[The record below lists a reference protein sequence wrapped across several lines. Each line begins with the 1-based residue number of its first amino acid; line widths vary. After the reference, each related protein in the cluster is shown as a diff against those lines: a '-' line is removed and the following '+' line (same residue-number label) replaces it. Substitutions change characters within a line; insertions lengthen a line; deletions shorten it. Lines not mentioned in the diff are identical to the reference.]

1 MAFLSEAQL
10 ETALLAQL
18 ALLGYACASEE
29 DIGPDGHSPERE
41 SHDEVVLK
49 QRFEE
54 AVARLN
60 PALPLE
66 ARQDAVRRV
75 TQSELPNL
83 LEENRRIHKLMTEGV
98 DVEYYANDGT
108 LTAGKVALIDYENLE
123 QNDWL
128 AVSQFVVINGHNNRR
143 PDVVVFVNGLPLG
156 VIELK
161 APGSAGAHL
170 LGAFNQL
177 QTYKQQIPALFN
189 TNALLVTSDGIAAR
203 VGSLSA
209 DLERFMPWRTT
220 DGKDIAPKG
229 APELSTLIEG
239 VFEHRRLLDLLRDF
253 TVFGETG
260 LGLAKIIAGYHQFH
274 AVRHA
279 VVSTIR
285 ASNPVQGVAEDPAD
299 YGLPSVKAQSPGD
312 KRAGV
317 IWHTQGSGK
326 SLLMAFYA
334 GQLVKHPA
342 MANPTLVVLTDRN
355 DLDDQ
360 LFATFSMCRDLIRQ
374 TPVQAESRDDLQKV
388 LSRASGGVIF
398 TTLQKFAPVGAGLVP
413 AFGDDRAPSR
423 GAPTALTTRR
433 NVVVIADEAHRSQ
446 YGFKAKVDAKTG
458 EISYGFAKYLRD
470 ALPNASFIGF
480 TGTPIEA
487 DDVNTPAVFGNYID
501 VYDISRAVEDGAT
514 VPIYYES
521 RLARIELDD
530 EEKPKIDAE
539 VDDLTEGDEE
549 ADQERFKKKW
559 STVEA
564 LVGSDKR
571 LALVAKDMVAHFED
585 RVAALDGKAMVVCM
599 SRRICVKLYDEIVK
613 LRPDWHSTDDNAGAV
628 KIVMTGAASDPS
640 AWQQH
645 IGNKARRD
653 LLAKRARDAS
663 DPLKL
668 VIVRDMWLTGFD
680 APCMHTMY
688 VDKPMQGHGLMQ
700 AIARVNRVFRD
711 KPAGLIVDYIG
722 IAQNLKAALAQYS
735 KNDQDKTGIDE
746 ARAVAVMLEKYEIVR
761 DMYHGFDYLSAMSGM
776 PQERL
781 GVMAGAIEWI
791 LDMQQKLAA
800 NEKTKEGKKDAHRR
814 YQDAVLALSKAFAL
828 ASASD
833 EARDIREEVGF
844 FQAIR
849 AALVKSSTGSGVTQQ
864 ERELAIQQIVSRAVV
879 STEIVDILTA
889 AGIKSPDISIL
900 SDEFLAEVQ
909 QMEKKNLALEALRKL
924 INDGIRSRSKANV
937 VQTRAFSQRL
947 EDAVARYHANAITT
961 AEVLQ
966 ELIHL
971 AKDIRA
977 ARQRGEEQG
986 LSDEEIAFYDALA
999 ENESAV
1005 QMMGDDKLKLIAHEL
1020 LMSLRENVSV
1030 DWAHRDSARARMRVL
1045 VKRILRKYGYP
1056 PDLQDAAVQTVLQ
1069 QAEALSSGWSV
1080 SRVGIV

>member
-1 MAFLSEAQL
+1 MAFLSEAAV
-10 ETALLAQL
+10 EL
-18 ALLGYACASEE
+18 ALLEQLQGLGYSIEHEE
-29 DIGPDGHSPERE
+29 NIGPDGHRPERE
-41 SHDEVVLK
+41 SHDEVILK
-49 QRFEE
+49 KRFEN
-54 AVARLN
+54 AVALLN
-60 PALPLE
+60 PRLPLE
-66 ARQDAVRRV
+66 ARQDAIRKVM
-75 TQSELPNL
+75 QQELPSL
-83 LEENRRIHKLMTEGV
+83 LEENRRLHRLITEGV
-98 DVEYYANDGT
+98 DVEYYADDGT
-108 LTAGKVALIDYENLE
+108 LIAGKVSLINFE
-123 QNDWL
+123 QPELNDWL
-128 AVSQFVVINGHNNRR
+128 AVSQFVVISGQQNRR
-143 PDVVVFVNGLPLG
+143 PDVVIFVNGLPLG

-161 APGSAGAHL
+161 APGSGNATL
-170 LGAFNQL
+170 VGAFNQL
-177 QTYKQQIPALFN
+177 QTYKKQIPALFN
-189 TNALLVTSDGIAAR
+189 TNALLVTSDGITAR
-203 VGSLSA
+203 VGSLSS

-220 DGKDIAPKG
+220 GGTDVAPKG

-239 VFEHRRLLDLLRDF
+239 VFEQRRLLDLLCYF

-260 LGLAKIIAGYHQFH
+260 SGLAKIIAGYHQFH

-279 VVSTIR
+279 VNSTVA
-285 ASNPVQGVAEDPAD
+285 ASAPEGNQRV
-299 YGLPSVKAQSPGD
+299 
-312 KRAGV
+312 GV

-360 LFATFSMCRDLIRQ
+360 LFSTFSMCRDLIRQ
-374 TPVQAESRDDLQKV
+374 TPVQAESREDLQKV

-398 TTLQKFAPVGAGLVP
+398 TTLQKFGEIAEP
-413 AFGDDRAPSR
+413 
-423 GAPTALTTRR
+423 LTTRR

-458 EISYGFAKYLRD
+458 DISYGFAKYMRD

-501 VYDISRAVEDGAT
+501 IYDISRAVEDGAT

-521 RLARIELDD
+521 RLARIELDED
-530 EEKPKIDAE
+530 EKPKIDAE
-539 VDDLTEGDEE
+539 VNELTEDDSET
-549 ADQERFKKKW
+549 DQERFKKKW

-571 LALVAKDMVAHFED
+571 LALVAKDMVTHFED

-599 SRRICVKLYDEIVK
+599 SRRICVKLYDAIVK

-628 KIVMTGAASDPS
+628 KIVMTGAASDPQE
-640 AWQQH
+640 WQQH

-653 LLAKRARDAS
+653 LLAKRARDPK

-722 IAQNLKAALAQYS
+722 IAQNLKSALQQYS
-735 KNDQDKTGIDE
+735 KNDQDNTGVDE
-746 ARAVAVMLEKYEIVR
+746 AQAVAVMVEKYEVVR
-761 DMYHGFDYLSAMSGM
+761 DMYHGFDYASAMTGT
-776 PQERL
+776 PQQRL
-781 GVMAGAIEWI
+781 AMMAGAIEWV
-791 LDMQQKLAA
+791 LDLQQKLAA
-800 NEKTKEGKKDAHRR
+800 KEKTKEGKKNAHRR
-814 YQDAVLALSKAFAL
+814 YQDAVLALSKAFSL

-879 STEIVDILTA
+879 STEIVDILAA

-909 QMEKKNLALEALRKL
+909 QMERKNLALEALRKL
-924 INDGIRSRSKANV
+924 INDGIRSRSKSNV
-937 VQTRAFSQRL
+937 VQTKAFSERL

-966 ELIHL
+966 ELIQL

-986 LSDEEIAFYDALA
+986 LSEDEIAFYDALA
-999 ENESAV
+999 ENESAI

-1020 LMSLRENVSV
+1020 LVSLRENVSV

-1056 PDLQDAAVQTVLQ
+1056 PDLQDTAVQTVLQ
-1069 QAEALSSGWSV
+1069 QAEALSSGWSLP
-1080 SRVGIV
+1080 RHG

>member
-1 MAFLSEAQL
+1 MAFLSEAAV
-10 ETALLAQL
+10 EL
-18 ALLGYACASEE
+18 ALLEQLRGLGYSIEREE
-29 DIGPDGHSPERE
+29 DIGPDGHRPERE

-49 QRFEE
+49 KRFED

-60 PALPLE
+60 PAFPLE
-66 ARQDAVRRV
+66 AHQDAVRRV
-75 TQSELPNL
+75 MQSDFPSL

-98 DVEYYANDGT
+98 DVEFYANDGT
-108 LTAGKVALIDYENLE
+108 LTVGKVALIDFEHPE

-128 AVSQFVVINGHNNRR
+128 AVSQFVVINGQNNRR
-143 PDVVVFVNGLPLG
+143 PDMVVFANGLPLG

-161 APGSAGAHL
+161 APGSVGAHL
-170 LGAFNQL
+170 SGAFNQL
-177 QTYKQQIPALFN
+177 QTYKQQIPALFR
-189 TNALLVTSDGIAAR
+189 TNALLVTSDGTTAR

-220 DGKDIAPKG
+220 DGADVAPKG
-229 APELSTLIEG
+229 APELPTLIEG
-239 VFEHRRLLDLLRDF
+239 VFEQRRLLDLLRYF
-253 TVFGETG
+253 TVFGKTG
-260 LGLAKIIAGYHQFH
+260 SELAKIIAGYHQFH

-279 VVSTIR
+279 VNSTVT
-285 ASNPVQGVAEDPAD
+285 ASAPEGNQRV
-299 YGLPSVKAQSPGD
+299 
-312 KRAGV
+312 GV

-360 LFATFSMCRDLIRQ
+360 LFSTFSMCRDLIRQ
-374 TPVQAESRDDLQKV
+374 TPVQAESREDLQKV
-388 LSRASGGVIF
+388 LNRASGGVIF
-398 TTLQKFAPVGAGLVP
+398 TTLQKFGEIAEP
-413 AFGDDRAPSR
+413 
-423 GAPTALTTRR
+423 LTTRR

-446 YGFKAKVDAKTG
+446 YGFKARVDAKTG
-458 EISYGFAKYLRD
+458 DISYGFAKYMRD

-501 VYDISRAVEDGAT
+501 IYDISRAVEDGAT

-521 RLARIELDD
+521 RLARIELDED
-530 EEKPKIDAE
+530 EKPKIDAE
-539 VDDLTEGDEE
+539 VEKLTEEDSE

-571 LALVAKDMVAHFED
+571 LALVTEDMVTHFED
-585 RVAALDGKAMVVCM
+585 RVAALDGKAMAVCM
-599 SRRICVKLYDEIVK
+599 SRRICVKLYDEIVR
-613 LRPDWHSTDDNAGAV
+613 LHPNWHSTDDAAGAV
-628 KIVMTGAASDPS
+628 KIVMTGAASDPQE
-640 AWQQH
+640 WQQH
-645 IGNKARRD
+645 IGNKARRE
-653 LLAKRARDAS
+653 LLAKRARDPK

-722 IAQNLKAALAQYS
+722 IAQNLKSALQRYS
-735 KNDQDKTGIDE
+735 KNDQDNTGVDE
-746 ARAVAVMLEKYEIVR
+746 AQAIAVMMEKYEVVR
-761 DMYHGFDYLSAMSGM
+761 DMYHGFDYASAMSGT

-781 GVMAGAIEWI
+781 AMMAGAIEWI
-791 LDMQQKLAA
+791 LDLQQKLAVK
-800 NEKTKEGKKDAHRR
+800 EKTKEGKKNAHRR
-814 YQDAVLALSKAFAL
+814 YQDAVLALSKAFSL

-833 EARDIREEVGF
+833 EAREIREEVGF

-879 STEIVDILTA
+879 STEIVDILAA

-924 INDGIRSRSKANV
+924 INDGIRSRSKSNM
-937 VQTRAFSQRL
+937 VQTKAFSERL
-947 EDAVARYHANAITT
+947 EDAVARYHASAITT
-961 AEVLQ
+961 AEVLR
-966 ELIHL
+966 ELIQL

-977 ARQRGEEQG
+977 ARQRGEESG

-1005 QMMGDDKLKLIAHEL
+1005 QMMGDDKLRLIAHEL
-1020 LMSLRENVSV
+1020 LMSLRDNVSV

-1045 VKRILRKYGYP
+1045 VKRILRKHGYP
-1056 PDLQDAAVQTVLQ
+1056 PDLQDVAVQTVLQ
-1069 QAEALSSGWSV
+1069 QAEALSSIWTVPDGAAV
-1080 SRVGIV
+1080 

>member
-1 MAFLSEAQL
+1 MAFLSEAAV
-10 ETALLAQL
+10 EL
-18 ALLGYACASEE
+18 ALLEQLGGLGYSIEREE
-29 DIGPDGHSPERE
+29 DIGPDGHRPERE

-49 QRFEE
+49 KRFED

-60 PALPLE
+60 PGLPLE

-75 TQSELPNL
+75 MQSELPSL
-83 LEENRRIHKLMTEGV
+83 LEENRRLHMLMTEGV
-98 DVEYYANDGT
+98 DVEYYADDGT
-108 LTAGKVALIDYENLE
+108 LTAGKVALIDFEHPE

-128 AVSQFVVINGHNNRR
+128 AVSQFVVINCQNNRR

-177 QTYKQQIPALFN
+177 QTYKKQIPALFN

-220 DGKDIAPKG
+220 DGTDVAPKG

-239 VFEHRRLLDLLRDF
+239 VFEHRRLLDLLCHF

-260 LGLAKIIAGYHQFH
+260 SGLAKIIAGYHQFH

-279 VVSTIR
+279 VNSTVT
-285 ASNPVQGVAEDPAD
+285 ASSPQGNQRV
-299 YGLPSVKAQSPGD
+299 
-312 KRAGV
+312 GV

-360 LFATFSMCRDLIRQ
+360 LFSTFSMCRDLIRQ
-374 TPVQAESRDDLQKV
+374 TPVQAESREDLQKV

-398 TTLQKFAPVGAGLVP
+398 TTLQKFGEIAEP
-413 AFGDDRAPSR
+413 
-423 GAPTALTTRR
+423 LTTRR

-458 EISYGFAKYLRD
+458 EISYGFAKYMRD

-521 RLARIELDD
+521 RLARIELDE

-539 VDDLTEGDEE
+539 VNELTEEESE

-613 LRPDWHSTDDNAGAV
+613 LRPDWHSADDNAGAV
-628 KIVMTGAASDPS
+628 KIVMTGAASDPQE
-640 AWQQH
+640 WQQH

-653 LLAKRARDAS
+653 LLAKRARDPK

-722 IAQNLKAALAQYS
+722 IAQNLKSALQQYS
-735 KNDQDKTGIDE
+735 KNDQENTGVDE
-746 ARAVAVMLEKYEIVR
+746 AQAIAVMMEKYEVVR
-761 DMYHGFDYLSAMSGM
+761 DMYHGYDYVSAMSGT

-781 GVMAGAIEWI
+781 AMMAGAVEWI
-791 LDMQQKLAA
+791 LDLQQKLAA
-800 NEKTKEGKKDAHRR
+800 KEKTKEGKKNAHRR
-814 YQDAVLALSKAFAL
+814 YQDVVLALSKAFAL

-833 EARDIREEVGF
+833 EAREIREEVGF

-879 STEIVDILTA
+879 STEIVDILAA

-937 VQTRAFSQRL
+937 VQTKAFSERL

-966 ELIHL
+966 ELIQL

-977 ARQRGEEQG
+977 ARQRGEESG

-1056 PDLQDAAVQTVLQ
+1056 PDLQDTAVQTVLQ

-1080 SRVGIV
+1080 SRGGTV

>member
-1 MAFLSEAQL
+1 MAFLSEAAVEQ
-10 ETALLAQL
+10 ALLDQL
-18 ALLGYACASEE
+18 RTLDYSIEREE
-29 DIGPDGHSPERE
+29 DIGPDGHRPERE
-41 SHDEVVLK
+41 SHDEVLLK
-49 QRFEE
+49 KRFEE

-60 PALPLE
+60 PSLPLE
-66 ARQDAVRRV
+66 ARQDAIRKVM
-75 TQSELPNL
+75 QSELPSL
-83 LEENRRIHKLMTEGV
+83 LEENRRIHRLMTEGV
-98 DVEYYANDGT
+98 DVEYYADDGT
-108 LTAGKVALIDYENLE
+108 LTAGKVALIDFEHPE
-123 QNDWL
+123 RNDWL
-128 AVSQFVVINGHNNRR
+128 AVSQFVVIAGQYNRR

-161 APGSAGAHL
+161 APGNGNATL
-170 LGAFNQL
+170 VGAFNQL
-177 QTYKQQIPALFN
+177 QTYKKQIPALFR
-189 TNALLVTSDGIAAR
+189 TNALLVTSDGIVAR

-220 DGKDIAPKG
+220 DGKDVAPKG

-239 VFEHRRLLDLLRDF
+239 VFEHRRLLDLLWHF

-260 LGLAKIIAGYHQFH
+260 SGLVKIIAGYHQFH

-279 VVSTIR
+279 VSSTLA
-285 ASNPVQGVAEDPAD
+285 AS
-299 YGLPSVKAQSPGD
+299 SPEGNQ
-312 KRAGV
+312 RVGV

-334 GQLVKHPA
+334 GQLVKHRE

-360 LFATFSMCRDLIRQ
+360 LFSTFSMCRDLIRQ
-374 TPVQAESRDDLQKV
+374 TPVQAESREDLQRV
-388 LSRASGGVIF
+388 LSRASGGVVF
-398 TTLQKFAPVGAGLVP
+398 TTIQKFAPETGESEYP
-413 AFGDDRAPSR
+413 K
-423 GAPTALTTRR
+423 LTDRR

-446 YGFKAKVDAKTG
+446 YGFRAKMEAKTG

-521 RLARIELDD
+521 RLARIELDED
-530 EEKPKIDAE
+530 EKPKIDAD
-539 VDDLTEGDEE
+539 VDELTEEQSE

-571 LALVAKDMVAHFED
+571 LALVAKDMVGHFED
-585 RVAALDGKAMVVCM
+585 RAAALDGKAMVVCM

-613 LRPDWHSTDDNAGAV
+613 LRPNWHSADDNAGSV
-628 KIVMTGAASDPS
+628 KIVMTGAASDPQD
-640 AWQQH
+640 WQQH

-653 LLAKRARDAS
+653 LLAKRARDPK

-722 IAQNLKAALAQYS
+722 IAQNLKSALQQYS
-735 KNDQDKTGIDE
+735 KNDQENTGVDE
-746 ARAVAVMLEKYEIVR
+746 AQAIAVMMEKYEVVR
-761 DMYHGFDYLSAMSGM
+761 DMYHGFDYVSAMSGT
-776 PQERL
+776 PQDRL
-781 GVMAGAIEWI
+781 AMMAGAIEWI
-791 LDMQQKLAA
+791 LDLQQELAA
-800 NEKTKEGKKDAHRR
+800 KEKTKEGKKNAHRR

-833 EARDIREEVGF
+833 EARQIREEVGF

-849 AALVKSSTGSGVTQQ
+849 AALVKSVTGSGVTEQ

-879 STEIVDILTA
+879 STEIVDILAA

-937 VQTRAFSQRL
+937 VQTKAFSERL

-961 AEVLQ
+961 VEVLQ
-966 ELIHL
+966 ELIQL

-977 ARQRGEEQG
+977 ARQRGEESG

-999 ENESAV
+999 ENDNAV
-1005 QMMGDDKLKLIAHEL
+1005 QMMGDDKLRLIAHEL
-1020 LMSLRENVSV
+1020 LVSLRENVSV

-1056 PDLQDAAVQTVLQ
+1056 PDLQDSAVQTVLQ

-1080 SRVGIV
+1080 SR

>member
-1 MAFLSEAQL
+1 MAFLSEAAVEQ
-10 ETALLAQL
+10 ALLEQMHVL
-18 ALLGYACASEE
+18 DYSIERE
-29 DIGPDGHSPERE
+29 DDIGPDGRRPERE

-49 QRFEE
+49 RRFED

-60 PALPLE
+60 PDLPLE
-66 ARQDAVRRV
+66 AHQDAVRRMM
-75 TQSELPNL
+75 QSELPSL
-83 LEENRRIHKLMTEGV
+83 LEENRRIHKLITEGV
-98 DVEYYANDGT
+98 DVEYYADDGT
-108 LTAGKVALIDYENLE
+108 LTACKIALIDFEHPE
-123 QNDWL
+123 KNDWL
-128 AVSQFVVINGHNNRR
+128 AVSQFMVINGENKRR
-143 PDVVVFVNGLPLG
+143 PDVVVFVNGLPIG

-161 APGSAGAHL
+161 APGNAGAHL

-177 QTYKQQIPALFN
+177 QTYKQEIPSLFN

-220 DGKDIAPKG
+220 DGVDVAPKG

-239 VFEHRRLLDLLRDF
+239 VFEQRRLLALIRDF
-253 TVFGETG
+253 TVFAETG
-260 LGLAKIIAGYHQFH
+260 SGLAKIIAGYHQFH

-279 VVSTIR
+279 VNSTVN
-285 ASNPVQGVAEDPAD
+285 AS
-299 YGLPSVKAQSPGD
+299 SPEGNH
-312 KRAGV
+312 RAGV

-360 LFATFSMCRDLIRQ
+360 LFSTFSMCRDLIRQ
-374 TPVQAESRDDLQKV
+374 TPVQAESRGDLQKV

-398 TTLQKFAPVGAGLVP
+398 TTLQKFGEIDEP
-413 AFGDDRAPSR
+413 
-423 GAPTALTTRR
+423 LTIRR

-446 YGFKAKVDAKTG
+446 YGFKAKVDVKTG
-458 EISYGFAKYLRD
+458 EISYGFAKYMRD

-487 DDVNTPAVFGNYID
+487 GDVNTPAVFGNYID
-501 VYDISRAVEDGAT
+501 IYDISRAVEDGAT

-521 RLARIELDD
+521 RLARIELDED
-530 EEKPKIDAE
+530 EKPKIDVE
-539 VDDLTEGDEE
+539 VNELTEEDSE
-549 ADQERFKKKW
+549 ADQERLKKKW

-571 LALVAKDMVAHFED
+571 LHLVAKDMVSHFEE
-585 RVAALDGKAMVVCM
+585 RVAALNGKAMVVCM
-599 SRRICVKLYDEIVK
+599 SRRICVKLYDEIIK

-628 KIVMTGAASDPS
+628 KIVMTGAASDPQE
-640 AWQQH
+640 WQQH

-653 LLAKRARDAS
+653 LLAKRARDPK
-663 DPLKL
+663 DQLKL

-688 VDKPMQGHGLMQ
+688 VDKQMQGHGLMQ

-722 IAQNLKAALAQYS
+722 IAQSLKSALQQYS
-735 KNDQDKTGIDE
+735 RKDQENTGVDE
-746 ARAVAVMLEKYEIVR
+746 AQAISVMIEKYEIVR
-761 DMYHGFDYLSAMSGM
+761 DMYHGYDYASAMAGT

-781 GVMAGAIEWI
+781 VMMAGAIEWI
-791 LDMQQKLAA
+791 LDLQQKLAA
-800 NEKTKEGKKDAHRR
+800 KENTKEGKKNAHRR

-833 EARDIREEVGF
+833 EAREIREEVGF

-849 AALVKSSTGSGVTQQ
+849 AALVKSGNGSGATQQ

-879 STEIVDILTA
+879 STEIVDILA
-889 AGIKSPDISIL
+889 ATGIKSPDISIL
-900 SDEFLAEVQ
+900 SDEFLTEVQ
-909 QMEKKNLALEALRKL
+909 HMEKKNLALEALRKL
-924 INDGIRSRSKANV
+924 LNDGIRSRSKANV
-937 VQTRAFSQRL
+937 VQTKAFSERL
-947 EDAVARYHANAITT
+947 EDSVARYHANAITT

-966 ELIHL
+966 ELIKL

-977 ARQRGEEQG
+977 SRQRGEEQG
-986 LSDEEIAFYDALA
+986 LSEDEIAFYDALA
-999 ENESAV
+999 DNEDAIQV
-1005 QMMGDDKLKLIAHEL
+1005 MGDDKLKLIAHEL

-1030 DWAHRDSARARMRVL
+1030 DWAHRESARARMRVL

-1056 PDLQDAAVQTVLQ
+1056 PDLQETAVQTVLQ

-1080 SRVGIV
+1080 SRG

>member
-1 MAFLSEAQL
+1 MAFLSEAAVEQALMEQL
-10 ETALLAQL
+10 GG
-18 ALLGYACASEE
+18 LGYSIEREE
-29 DIGPDGHSPERE
+29 DIGPDGHRPERE

-49 QRFEE
+49 RRFED
-54 AVARLN
+54 AVSRLN
-60 PALPLE
+60 PGLPLD
-66 ARQDAVRRV
+66 ARQDAIRKV
-75 TQSELPNL
+75 TQSELPSL
-83 LEENRRIHKLMTEGV
+83 LEENRRLHKLMTEGV
-98 DVEYYANDGT
+98 DVEYYADDGT
-108 LTAGKVALIDYENLE
+108 LTAGKVALIDFEHPE

-128 AVSQFVVINGHNNRR
+128 AVSQFVVINGQNNRR

-177 QTYKQQIPALFN
+177 QTYKKQITALFN

-220 DGKDIAPKG
+220 DGTDVAPKG

-239 VFEHRRLLDLLRDF
+239 VFEHRRLLDLLCHF

-260 LGLAKIIAGYHQFH
+260 SGLAKIIAGYHQFH

-279 VVSTIR
+279 VNSTVT
-285 ASNPVQGVAEDPAD
+285 ASSPQGNQRV
-299 YGLPSVKAQSPGD
+299 
-312 KRAGV
+312 GV

-360 LFATFSMCRDLIRQ
+360 LFSTFAMCRDLIRQ
-374 TPVQAESRDDLQKV
+374 TPVQAESREDLQKV

-398 TTLQKFAPVGAGLVP
+398 TTLQKFGEIAEP
-413 AFGDDRAPSR
+413 
-423 GAPTALTTRR
+423 LTTRR

-458 EISYGFAKYLRD
+458 EISYGFAKYMRD

-501 VYDISRAVEDGAT
+501 IYDISRAVEDGAT

-521 RLARIELDD
+521 RLARIELDE

-539 VDDLTEGDEE
+539 VNELTEEESE

-613 LRPDWHSTDDNAGAV
+613 LRPDWHSADDNAGAV
-628 KIVMTGAASDPS
+628 KIVMTGAASDPQE
-640 AWQQH
+640 WQQH

-653 LLAKRARDAS
+653 LLAKRARDPQ

-688 VDKPMQGHGLMQ
+688 VDKPMRGHGLMQ

-722 IAQNLKAALAQYS
+722 IAQNLKSALQQYS
-735 KNDQDKTGIDE
+735 KNDQEITGVDE
-746 ARAVAVMLEKYEIVR
+746 SQAIAVLKEKYEVVR
-761 DMYHGFDYLSAMSGM
+761 DMYHGFDYASALQGT
-776 PQERL
+776 PTERL
-781 GVMAGAIEWI
+781 AMMAGAIEWI
-791 LDMQQKLAA
+791 LALQQQLAA
-800 NEKTKEGKKDAHRR
+800 QETTKEGKKNAQRR

-833 EARDIREEVGF
+833 EARRIREEVGF

-849 AALVKSSTGSGVTQQ
+849 EALSKSATGSGVTQQ
-864 ERELAIQQIVSRAVV
+864 ERDLAIQQIVSRAVV
-879 STEIVDILTA
+879 STEIVDILAA

-909 QMEKKNLALEALRKL
+909 GMEKKNLALEALRKL
-924 INDGIRSRSKANV
+924 LNDSIRSRSKANV
-937 VQTRAFSQRL
+937 VEARAFSERL
-947 EDAVARYHANAITT
+947 EAAVARYHANAITT
-961 AEVLQ
+961 AEVLE
-966 ELIHL
+966 ELVKL

-977 ARQRGEEQG
+977 ARQRGEESG

-999 ENESAV
+999 ENDSAV
-1005 QMMGDDKLKLIAHEL
+1005 EAMGDEKLRLIAHEL
-1020 LMSLRENVSV
+1020 LTSLRENISV

-1069 QAEALSSGWSV
+1069 QAEALLSGW
-1080 SRVGIV
+1080 

>member
-1 MAFLSEAQL
+1 MAFLSEAAVEQ
-10 ETALLAQL
+10 ALLDQL
-18 ALLGYACASEE
+18 RALDYSIEREE
-29 DIGPDGHSPERE
+29 DIGPDGHCPERE

-49 QRFEE
+49 RRFED

-60 PALPLE
+60 PGLPVE

-75 TQSELPNL
+75 MQSELPSL
-83 LEENRRIHKLMTEGV
+83 LEENRRLHKLMTEGV

-108 LTAGKVALIDYENLE
+108 LTAGKVALIDFDHPE

-128 AVSQFVVINGHNNRR
+128 AVSQFVVINGQNNRR

-177 QTYKQQIPALFN
+177 QTYKKQIPALFN

-220 DGKDIAPKG
+220 DGTDVAPKG

-239 VFEHRRLLDLLRDF
+239 VFEHRRLLDLLCHF

-260 LGLAKIIAGYHQFH
+260 SGLAKIIAGYHQFH

-279 VVSTIR
+279 VNSTVT
-285 ASNPVQGVAEDPAD
+285 AS
-299 YGLPSVKAQSPGD
+299 SPEGNQ
-312 KRAGV
+312 RVGV

-360 LFATFSMCRDLIRQ
+360 LFSTFSMCRDLIRQ
-374 TPVQAESRDDLQKV
+374 TPVQAESREDLQKV

-398 TTLQKFAPVGAGLVP
+398 TTLQKFGEIAEP
-413 AFGDDRAPSR
+413 
-423 GAPTALTTRR
+423 LTTRR

-458 EISYGFAKYLRD
+458 EISYGFAKYMRD

-501 VYDISRAVEDGAT
+501 IYDISRAVEDGAT

-521 RLARIELDD
+521 RLARIELDED
-530 EEKPKIDAE
+530 EKPKIDAE
-539 VDDLTEGDEE
+539 VDDLTEEDSE

-599 SRRICVKLYDEIVK
+599 SRRICVKLYDEIIK
-613 LRPDWHSTDDNAGAV
+613 LRPDWHSADDNAGAV
-628 KIVMTGAASDPS
+628 KIVMTGAASDPQE
-640 AWQQH
+640 WQQH

-653 LLAKRARDAS
+653 LLAKRARDPK

-722 IAQNLKAALAQYS
+722 IAQNLKSALQQYS
-735 KNDQDKTGIDE
+735 KNDQENTGVDE
-746 ARAVAVMLEKYEIVR
+746 AQAIAVMMEKYEVVR
-761 DMYHGFDYLSAMSGM
+761 DMYHGYDYVSAMSGT

-781 GVMAGAIEWI
+781 AMMAGAIEWI
-791 LDMQQKLAA
+791 LDLQQKLAA
-800 NEKTKEGKKDAHRR
+800 KEKTKEGKKNAHRR

-833 EARDIREEVGF
+833 EAREIREEVGF

-879 STEIVDILTA
+879 STEIVDILAA

-937 VQTRAFSQRL
+937 VQTKAFSERL

-966 ELIHL
+966 ELIQL

-977 ARQRGEEQG
+977 ARQRGEESG

-1056 PDLQDAAVQTVLQ
+1056 PDLQDTAVQTVLQ

-1080 SRVGIV
+1080 SHRGTT

>member
-1 MAFLSEAQL
+1 MAFLSEAAVEQ
-10 ETALLAQL
+10 ALLDQL
-18 ALLGYACASEE
+18 RALDYSIEREE
-29 DIGPDGHSPERE
+29 DIGPDGHRPERE

-49 QRFEE
+49 KRFGD

-60 PALPLE
+60 PHLPLE

-75 TQSELPNL
+75 MQSELPSL
-83 LEENRRIHKLMTEGV
+83 LEENRRLHKLMTEGV
-98 DVEYYANDGT
+98 DVEYYADDGT
-108 LTAGKVALIDYENLE
+108 LTASKVALIDFEEPE

-128 AVSQFVVINGHNNRR
+128 AVSQFVVINSQNNRR

-177 QTYKQQIPALFN
+177 QTYKKQIPALFN

-220 DGKDIAPKG
+220 DGTDVAPKG

-239 VFEHRRLLDLLRDF
+239 VFEHRRLLDLLCYF

-260 LGLAKIIAGYHQFH
+260 SGLAKIIAGYHQFH
-274 AVRHA
+274 AVQHA
-279 VVSTIR
+279 VNSTVT
-285 ASNPVQGVAEDPAD
+285 AS
-299 YGLPSVKAQSPGD
+299 SPEGNQ
-312 KRAGV
+312 RVGV

-334 GQLVKHPA
+334 GQLVKHQA

-360 LFATFSMCRDLIRQ
+360 LFSTFSMCRDLIRQ

-398 TTLQKFAPVGAGLVP
+398 TTLQKFGEVAEP
-413 AFGDDRAPSR
+413 
-423 GAPTALTTRR
+423 LTTRR

-458 EISYGFAKYLRD
+458 EISYGFAKYMRD

-521 RLARIELDD
+521 RLARIELDED
-530 EEKPKIDAE
+530 EKPKIDAE
-539 VDDLTEGDEE
+539 VDELTEEDSET
-549 ADQERFKKKW
+549 DQERFKKKW
-559 STVEA
+559 STVES

-613 LRPDWHSTDDNAGAV
+613 LRPDWHSADDNAGAV
-628 KIVMTGAASDPS
+628 KIVMTGAASDPQE
-640 AWQQH
+640 WQQH

-653 LLAKRARDAS
+653 LLAKRARDPK

-722 IAQNLKAALAQYS
+722 IAQNLKSALQQYS
-735 KNDQDKTGIDE
+735 RSDQENTGVDE
-746 ARAVAVMLEKYEIVR
+746 AQAIAVMMEKYEVVR
-761 DMYHGFDYLSAMSGM
+761 DMFHGYDYATALNGT

-781 GVMAGAIEWI
+781 AMMAGAIEWI
-791 LDMQQKLAA
+791 LDLQQQLAEK
-800 NEKTKEGKKDAHRR
+800 EKTTEGKKNAHRR

-833 EARDIREEVGF
+833 EAREIREEVGF

-849 AALVKSSTGSGVTQQ
+849 AALVKSSAGSGVTQQ

-879 STEIVDILTA
+879 STEIVDILAA
-889 AGIKSPDISIL
+889 AGIQSPDISIL

-937 VQTRAFSQRL
+937 VQTKAFSERL

-966 ELIHL
+966 ELIEL

-999 ENESAV
+999 ENDSAV

-1020 LMSLRENVSV
+1020 LMSLRENVTV
-1030 DWAHRDSARARMRVL
+1030 DWAHRESARARMRVL

-1069 QAEALSSGWSV
+1069 QAEALSSEWSI
-1080 SRVGIV
+1080 GT

>member
-1 MAFLSEAQL
+1 MAFLSEAAV
-10 ETALLAQL
+10 EL
-18 ALLGYACASEE
+18 ALLEQLRGLGYSIEREE
-29 DIGPDGHSPERE
+29 DIGPDGHRTERE

-49 QRFEE
+49 KRFED
-54 AVARLN
+54 AVERLN
-60 PALPLE
+60 PGLPLE
-66 ARQDAVRRV
+66 ARQDAIRKV
-75 TQSELPNL
+75 TQSELPSL
-83 LEENRRIHKLMTEGV
+83 LEENRRLHKLMTEGV
-98 DVEYYANDGT
+98 DVEYYADDGT
-108 LTAGKVALIDYENLE
+108 LTAGKVALIDFEHTE

-128 AVSQFVVINGHNNRR
+128 AVSQFVVINGQNNRR

-161 APGSAGAHL
+161 APGSSGAHL

-177 QTYKQQIPALFN
+177 QTYKKQIPALFN
-189 TNALLVTSDGIAAR
+189 TNTLLVTSDGIAAR

-220 DGKDIAPKG
+220 DGTDVAPKG

-239 VFEHRRLLDLLRDF
+239 VFEHRRLLDLLCHF

-260 LGLAKIIAGYHQFH
+260 SGLAKIIAGYHQFH

-279 VVSTIR
+279 VNSTVT
-285 ASNPVQGVAEDPAD
+285 ASSPQGNQRV
-299 YGLPSVKAQSPGD
+299 
-312 KRAGV
+312 GV

-360 LFATFSMCRDLIRQ
+360 LFSTFSMCRDLIRQ
-374 TPVQAESRDDLQKV
+374 TPVQAESREDLQKV

-398 TTLQKFAPVGAGLVP
+398 TTLQKFGEIAEP
-413 AFGDDRAPSR
+413 
-423 GAPTALTTRR
+423 LTTRR

-458 EISYGFAKYLRD
+458 EISYGFAKYMRD

-521 RLARIELDD
+521 RLARIELDE

-539 VDDLTEGDEE
+539 VNELTEEDSE

-628 KIVMTGAASDPS
+628 KIVMTGAASDPQE
-640 AWQQH
+640 WQQH

-653 LLAKRARDAS
+653 LLAKRARDPK

-722 IAQNLKAALAQYS
+722 IAQNLKSALQQYS
-735 KNDQDKTGIDE
+735 KNDQENTGVDE
-746 ARAVAVMLEKYEIVR
+746 AQAIAVMMEKYEVVR
-761 DMYHGFDYLSAMSGM
+761 DMYHGYDYVSAMSGT

-781 GVMAGAIEWI
+781 AMMAGAIEWI
-791 LDMQQKLAA
+791 LDLQQKLAA
-800 NEKTKEGKKDAHRR
+800 KEKTKEGKKDAHRR

-828 ASASD
+828 ASASN
-833 EARDIREEVGF
+833 EAREIREEVGF

-879 STEIVDILTA
+879 STEIVDILAA

-909 QMEKKNLALEALRKL
+909 QMERKNLALEALRKL

-937 VQTRAFSQRL
+937 VQTKAFSERL

-966 ELIHL
+966 ELIQL

-986 LSDEEIAFYDALA
+986 LSEDEIAFYDALA
-999 ENESAV
+999 ENESAI

-1030 DWAHRDSARARMRVL
+1030 DWAYRESARARMRVM

-1056 PDLQDAAVQTVLQ
+1056 PDLQDTAVQTVLQ
-1069 QAEALSSGWSV
+1069 QAEALSSGWS
-1080 SRVGIV
+1080 R

>member
-1 MAFLSEAQL
+1 MAFLSEAAVEQ
-10 ETALLAQL
+10 ALLDQMRSL
-18 ALLGYACASEE
+18 YYSIEREE
-29 DIGPDGHSPERE
+29 DIGPDGLRPERE

-49 QRFEE
+49 NRFEN
-54 AVARLN
+54 AVTRLN
-60 PALPLE
+60 PNLPLE

-75 TQSELPNL
+75 MQSELPSL
-83 LEENRRIHKLMTEGV
+83 LEENRRIHRLMTEGV
-98 DVEYYANDGT
+98 DVEYYAEDGT
-108 LTAGKVALIDYENLE
+108 LTAGKIELIDFEHPE
-123 QNDWL
+123 KNDWL
-128 AVSQFVVINGHNNRR
+128 AVSQFVVINGQNKRR
-143 PDVVVFVNGLPLG
+143 PDVVVFLNGLPLG

-161 APGSAGAHL
+161 APGSLGAHL

-177 QTYKQQIPALFN
+177 QTYKQKIPLLFH

-220 DGKDIAPKG
+220 DGTEIAPMG

-239 VFEHRRLLDLLRDF
+239 VFEQRRFLALLRDF

-260 LGLAKIIAGYHQFH
+260 SGLVKIIAGYHQFH

-279 VVSTIR
+279 VNSTVA
-285 ASNPVQGVAEDPAD
+285 ASSPQGNH
-299 YGLPSVKAQSPGD
+299 
-312 KRAGV
+312 RAGV

-342 MANPTLVVLTDRN
+342 MANPTIVVLTDRN

-360 LFATFSMCRDLIRQ
+360 LFSTFSMCRDLIRQ
-374 TPVQAESRDDLQKV
+374 KPVQAESREDLQKV

-398 TTLQKFAPVGAGLVP
+398 TTLQKFGEIEEP
-413 AFGDDRAPSR
+413 
-423 GAPTALTTRR
+423 LTTRR

-446 YGFKAKVDAKTG
+446 YGFKAKVDVKTG
-458 EISYGFAKYLRD
+458 EISYGFAKYMRD

-487 DDVNTPAVFGNYID
+487 GDVNTPAVFGNYID
-501 VYDISRAVEDGAT
+501 IYDISRAVEDGAT

-521 RLARIELDD
+521 RLARIELDED
-530 EEKPKIDAE
+530 EKPKIDVE
-539 VDDLTEGDEE
+539 VNELTEEDSE
-549 ADQERFKKKW
+549 ADQERLKKKW

-564 LVGSDKR
+564 IVGSDKR
-571 LALVAKDMVAHFED
+571 LHLVAKDMVSHFED
-585 RVAALDGKAMVVCM
+585 RVAALNGKAMVVCM
-599 SRRICVKLYDEIVK
+599 SRRICVKLYDEIIK

-628 KIVMTGAASDPS
+628 KIVMTGAASDPQE
-640 AWQQH
+640 WQQH

-653 LLAKRARDAS
+653 LLAKRARDPK
-663 DPLKL
+663 DQLKL

-688 VDKPMQGHGLMQ
+688 VDKQMQGHGLMQ

-722 IAQNLKAALAQYS
+722 IAQNLKSALQQYS
-735 KNDQDKTGIDE
+735 QKDQENTGVDE
-746 ARAVAVMLEKYEIVR
+746 AQAISVMIEKYEIVR
-761 DMYHGFDYLSAMSGM
+761 DMYHGYDYASTMAGT

-781 GVMAGAIEWI
+781 AMMAGAIEWI
-791 LDMQQKLAA
+791 LNLQQKLAA
-800 NEKTKEGKKDAHRR
+800 KENTKEGKKNAHRR

-833 EARDIREEVGF
+833 EAREIREEVGF

-849 AALVKSSTGSGVTQQ
+849 AALVKSGNGSGATQQ

-879 STEIVDILTA
+879 STEIVDILAA

-909 QMEKKNLALEALRKL
+909 HMEKKNLALEALRKL
-924 INDGIRSRSKANV
+924 LNDGIRSRSKANV
-937 VQTRAFSQRL
+937 VQTKAFSERL
-947 EDAVARYHANAITT
+947 EDSVARYHANAITT

-966 ELIHL
+966 ELIKL

-977 ARQRGEEQG
+977 SRQRGEEQG
-986 LSDEEIAFYDALA
+986 LSEDEIAFYDALA
-999 ENESAV
+999 DNEDAIQV
-1005 QMMGDDKLKLIAHEL
+1005 MGDDKLKLIAHEL

-1030 DWAHRDSARARMRVL
+1030 DWAHRESARARMRVL

-1056 PDLQDAAVQTVLQ
+1056 PDLQETAVQTVLQ

-1080 SRVGIV
+1080 SRG

>member
-1 MAFLSEAQL
+1 MAFLTEAAVEQ
-10 ETALLAQL
+10 ALLEQL
-18 ALLGYACASEE
+18 RALGYSIEREE
-29 DIGPDGHSPERE
+29 DIGPDGHRPARE

-49 QRFEE
+49 KRFED

-60 PALPLE
+60 PGLPLE
-66 ARQDAVRRV
+66 ARQDAIRKV
-75 TQSELPNL
+75 TQSELPSL
-83 LEENRRIHKLMTEGV
+83 LEENRRLHKLMTEGV
-98 DVEYYANDGT
+98 DVEYYAMDGT
-108 LTAGKVALIDYENLE
+108 LTAGKVALIDFENPE

-128 AVSQFVVINGHNNRR
+128 AVSQFVVINGQNNRR

-177 QTYKQQIPALFN
+177 QTYKQQIPALFH

-203 VGSLSA
+203 IGSLSA

-220 DGKDIAPKG
+220 DGTDVAPKG

-239 VFEHRRLLDLLRDF
+239 VFEHRRLLDLLCHF

-260 LGLAKIIAGYHQFH
+260 SGLVKIIAGYHQFH

-279 VVSTIR
+279 VNSTVT
-285 ASNPVQGVAEDPAD
+285 AS
-299 YGLPSVKAQSPGD
+299 SPEGNQ
-312 KRAGV
+312 RVGV

-334 GQLVKHPA
+334 GLLVKHPA

-360 LFATFSMCRDLIRQ
+360 LFSTFSMCRDLIRQ
-374 TPVQAESRDDLQKV
+374 TPAQAESREHLQA
-388 LSRASGGVIF
+388 LLNRASGGVIF
-398 TTLQKFAPVGAGLVP
+398 TTLQKFGEIAEP
-413 AFGDDRAPSR
+413 
-423 GAPTALTTRR
+423 LTTRR

-446 YGFKAKVDAKTG
+446 YVFKAKVDAKSG
-458 EISYGFAKYLRD
+458 EISYGFAKYMRD

-521 RLARIELDD
+521 RLARIELDED
-530 EEKPKIDAE
+530 EKPKIDAE
-539 VDDLTEGDEE
+539 VDELTEEDSET
-549 ADQERFKKKW
+549 DQERFKKKW

-571 LALVAKDMVAHFED
+571 LVLVAKDMVSHFED

-613 LRPDWHSTDDNAGAV
+613 LRPDWHSADDSAGAV
-628 KIVMTGAASDPS
+628 KIVMTGAASDPPE
-640 AWQQH
+640 WQQH

-653 LLAKRARDAS
+653 LLAKRARDPQ

-688 VDKPMQGHGLMQ
+688 VDKPMRGHGLMQ

-722 IAQNLKAALAQYS
+722 IAQNLKSALQQYS
-735 KNDQDKTGIDE
+735 KNDQEITGVDE
-746 ARAVAVMLEKYEIVR
+746 SQAIAVLKEKYEVVR
-761 DMYHGFDYLSAMSGM
+761 DMYHGFDYASALQGT
-776 PQERL
+776 PTERL
-781 GVMAGAIEWI
+781 AMMAGAIEWI
-791 LDMQQKLAA
+791 LALQQQLAA
-800 NEKTKEGKKDAHRR
+800 QETTKEGKKNAQRR

-833 EARDIREEVGF
+833 EARRIREEVGF

-849 AALVKSSTGSGVTQQ
+849 EALSKSATGSGVTQQ
-864 ERELAIQQIVSRAVV
+864 ERDLAIQQIVSRAVV
-879 STEIVDILTA
+879 STEIVDILAA

-909 QMEKKNLALEALRKL
+909 GMEKKNLALEALRKL
-924 INDGIRSRSKANV
+924 LNDSIRSRSKANV
-937 VQTRAFSQRL
+937 VEARAFSERL
-947 EDAVARYHANAITT
+947 EAAVARYHANAITT
-961 AEVLQ
+961 AEVLE
-966 ELIHL
+966 ELVKL

-977 ARQRGEEQG
+977 ARQRGEESG

-999 ENESAV
+999 ENDSAV
-1005 QMMGDDKLKLIAHEL
+1005 EAMGDEKLRLIAHEL
-1020 LMSLRENVSV
+1020 LTSLRENISV

-1069 QAEALSSGWSV
+1069 QAEALLSGW
-1080 SRVGIV
+1080 

>member
-1 MAFLSEAQL
+1 MAFLSEAAV
-10 ETALLAQL
+10 EE
-18 ALLGYACASEE
+18 ALLGQLSGLGYSIKLDE
-29 DIGPDGHSPERE
+29 DIGPDGHCPERD
-41 SHDEVVLK
+41 SHNEVVLK
-49 QRFEE
+49 RRLED
-54 AVARLN
+54 AIARLN
-60 PALPLE
+60 PGLPLE
-66 ARQDAVRRV
+66 PRQNSIRKVMH
-75 TQSELPNL
+75 SELPEL
-83 LEENRRIHKLMTEGV
+83 LEENRRVHKLITEGV
-98 DVEYYANDGT
+98 DVEYFADDGT
-108 LTAGKVALIDYENLE
+108 LTSGKVALIDFEHPEL
-123 QNDWL
+123 NDWL
-128 AVSQFVVINGHNNRR
+128 AVSQFVVINGQNKRR

-177 QTYKQQIPALFN
+177 QTYKKQIPALFN

-220 DGKDIAPKG
+220 DGTDIAPKG

-239 VFEHRRLLDLLRDF
+239 VFEHRRLLDLLCHF

-260 LGLAKIIAGYHQFH
+260 SGLAKIISGYHQFH

-279 VVSTIR
+279 VNSTVT
-285 ASNPVQGVAEDPAD
+285 AS
-299 YGLPSVKAQSPGD
+299 SPEGNQ
-312 KRAGV
+312 RVGV

-334 GQLVKHPA
+334 GRLVKHPA

-360 LFATFSMCRDLIRQ
+360 LFSTFSMCRDLIRQ
-374 TPVQAESRDDLQKV
+374 TPVQAESREDLQKV

-398 TTLQKFAPVGAGLVP
+398 TTLQKFGEIAEP
-413 AFGDDRAPSR
+413 
-423 GAPTALTTRR
+423 LTTRR

-458 EISYGFAKYLRD
+458 EISYGFAKYMRD

-521 RLARIELDD
+521 RLARIELD
-530 EEKPKIDAE
+530 EAEKPKIDAE
-539 VDDLTEGDEE
+539 VDDLTEEDSE

-585 RVAALDGKAMVVCM
+585 RVAALDGKAMMVCM

-613 LRPDWHSTDDNAGAV
+613 LRPDWHSADDNAGAV
-628 KIVMTGAASDPS
+628 KIVMTGAASDPQE
-640 AWQQH
+640 WQQH

-653 LLAKRARDAS
+653 LLAKRARDLK

-722 IAQNLKAALAQYS
+722 IAQNLKSALQQYS
-735 KNDQDKTGIDE
+735 KNDQENTGVDE
-746 ARAVAVMLEKYEIVR
+746 AQAIAVMMEKYEVVR
-761 DMYHGFDYLSAMSGM
+761 DMYHGYDYVSAMSGT

-781 GVMAGAIEWI
+781 AMMAGAIEWI
-791 LDMQQKLAA
+791 LDLQQKLAA
-800 NEKTKEGKKDAHRR
+800 KEKTKESKKNAHRR

-833 EARDIREEVGF
+833 EAREIREEVGF

-849 AALVKSSTGSGVTQQ
+849 AALVKSSTGSGVTKQ

-879 STEIVDILTA
+879 STEIVDILAA

-937 VQTRAFSQRL
+937 VQTKAFSERL
-947 EDAVARYHANAITT
+947 EDALARYHANAITT

-966 ELIHL
+966 ELIQL

-977 ARQRGEEQG
+977 ARQRGEESG

-1005 QMMGDDKLKLIAHEL
+1005 QMMGDEALRLIAHEL

-1045 VKRILRKYGYP
+1045 VKRILRRYGFP
-1056 PDLQDAAVQTVLQ
+1056 PDLQDSAVQTVLQ

-1080 SRVGIV
+1080 SR

>member
-1 MAFLSEAQL
+1 MAFLSEAAVEQ
-10 ETALLAQL
+10 ALLDQL
-18 ALLGYACASEE
+18 RALDYSVEREE
-29 DIGPDGHSPERE
+29 DIGPDGHRPERE

-49 QRFEE
+49 KRFED

-60 PALPLE
+60 PGLPLE
-66 ARQDAVRRV
+66 ARQDAIRKV
-75 TQSELPNL
+75 TQSELPSL
-83 LEENRRIHKLMTEGV
+83 LEENRRLHRLLTEGV
-98 DVEYYANDGT
+98 DVEYYAEDGT
-108 LTAGKVALIDYENLE
+108 LTAGKVALIDFDHPE

-128 AVSQFVVINGHNNRR
+128 AVSQFVVINGQNNRR
-143 PDVVVFVNGLPLG
+143 PDVVVFVNGLPLA

-161 APGSAGAHL
+161 APGSEQATL
-170 LGAFNQL
+170 VGAFNQL

-209 DLERFMPWRTT
+209 DMERFMPWRTT
-220 DGKDIAPKG
+220 DGTDVAPKG

-239 VFEHRRLLDLLRDF
+239 VFEHRRLLDLVRHF

-260 LGLAKIIAGYHQFH
+260 SGLIKIIAGYHQFH

-279 VVSTIR
+279 VNRTVT
-285 ASNPVQGVAEDPAD
+285 AS
-299 YGLPSVKAQSPGD
+299 SPEGD
-312 KRAGV
+312 QRVGV

-334 GQLVKHPA
+334 GLLVKHPA

-360 LFATFSMCRDLIRQ
+360 LFSTFSMCRDLIRQ
-374 TPVQAESRDDLQKV
+374 TPVQAEGREHLKE
-388 LSRASGGVIF
+388 LLGRASGGVIF
-398 TTLQKFAPVGAGLVP
+398 TTLQKFGEIDGP
-413 AFGDDRAPSR
+413 
-423 GAPTALTTRR
+423 LTQRR

-521 RLARIELDD
+521 RLARLELDE

-539 VDDLTEGDEE
+539 VEELTEGDEV

-559 STVEA
+559 ATVEA

-571 LALVAKDMVAHFED
+571 LALVAKDIVAHFED

-599 SRRICVKLYDEIVK
+599 SRRICVKLYDEIVR
-613 LRPDWHSTDDNAGAV
+613 LRPDWHSEDDSAGAV
-628 KIVMTGAASDPS
+628 KIVMTGAASDP
-640 AWQQH
+640 AEWQKH

-653 LLAKRARDAS
+653 LLAKRARDPK

-688 VDKPMQGHGLMQ
+688 VDKPMRGHGLMQ

-722 IAQNLKAALAQYS
+722 IAQNLKNALAQYS
-735 KNDQDKTGIDE
+735 PRDREQTGVDE
-746 ARAVAVMLEKYEIVR
+746 AEAVAVMMEKYEVVR
-761 DMYHGFDYLSAMSGM
+761 DMFHGFDYVSALNGT

-791 LDMQQKLAA
+791 LDLQQKLAA
-800 NEKTKEGKKDAHRR
+800 KEQTKEGKKNAHRR

-828 ASASD
+828 AAASD
-833 EARDIREEVGF
+833 QARAIREEVGF

-849 AALVKSSTGSGVTQQ
+849 AALVKSRTGSGITQQ

-879 STEIVDILTA
+879 STEIVDILAA

-924 INDGIRSRSKANV
+924 INDGIRSRAKANV
-937 VQTRAFSQRL
+937 VETRAFSERL

-966 ELIHL
+966 ELIQL

-977 ARQRGEEQG
+977 ARQRGEESG

-1005 QMMGDDKLKLIAHEL
+1005 QIMGDDKLKLIAHEL

-1069 QAEALSSGWSV
+1069 QAEALSSGWTL
-1080 SRVGIV
+1080 SRGGIV